1 MGTVGARHDWHSSKR
16 VGHICLHQCEGVGTS
31 FRILY
36 LRILRSTCARGLFTG
51 SFGQSA
57 LGILKVQYVRAF
69 AATQCLSSLQNARCS
84 LVVGLISQAA
94 TISLSERS
102 LEYLPSVS
110 ILMTRSTRTGY
121 SMIHSAS
128 GSGLLEKMS
137 TASDRPLLWS
147 ARP

>member
-57 LGILKVQYVRAF
+57 MGGHQERVVPSGQSVHSRQYQHNLF
-69 AATQCLSSLQNARCS
+69 AETWPSGCMMEFALLQGHIR
-84 LVVGLISQAA
+84 
-94 TISLSERS
+94 
-102 LEYLPSVS
+102 Y
-110 ILMTRSTRTGY
+110 
-121 SMIHSAS
+121 
-128 GSGLLEKMS
+128 
-137 TASDRPLLWS
+137 
-147 ARP
+147 